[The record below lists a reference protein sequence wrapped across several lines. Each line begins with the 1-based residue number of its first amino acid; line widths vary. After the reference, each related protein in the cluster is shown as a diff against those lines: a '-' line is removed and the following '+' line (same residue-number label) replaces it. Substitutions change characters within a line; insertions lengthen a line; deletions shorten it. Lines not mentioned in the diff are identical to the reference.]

1 MQADHFI
8 DDATGAVTPLVVTA
22 TTYAR
27 DGAYAPREPGLTY
40 SRDENPT
47 YRQAEEII
55 DKLEGG
61 AEALLFASGLAA
73 ATSLFKG
80 LSKGDH
86 VVIPLVMYYAL
97 RVWVK
102 DFAERWGL
110 TYTEFDPTAPDSLD
124 GAIRLGETKL
134 VWVETPSNPTWD
146 VTDIAGAARLT
157 HAAGAQLAVDSTA
170 AIPLLTRP
178 IEHGAD

>member
-8 DDATGAVTPLVVTA
+8 DDATGAVTPLVVTT

-73 ATSLFKG
+73 ATSPPA
-80 LSKGDH
+80 H
-86 VVIPLVMYYAL
+86 
-97 RVWVK
+97 
-102 DFAERWGL
+102 
-110 TYTEFDPTAPDSLD
+110 
-124 GAIRLGETKL
+124 
-134 VWVETPSNPTWD
+134 
-146 VTDIAGAARLT
+146 
-157 HAAGAQLAVDSTA
+157 
-170 AIPLLTRP
+170 
-178 IEHGAD
+178 